1 MRSGG
6 LIGLAGWGCLQH
18 AEFLLEQVLWRGE
31 IEELARDAV
40 EMFDVHLEVE
50 RIDVAYDLP
59 LG

>member
-1 MRSGG
+1 MSRALRRLDRSSWVG
-6 LIGLAGWGCLQH
+6 GCLQH

-50 RIDVAYDLP
+50 RIDVA
-59 LG
+59 